1 MAVETAHVTGLLNDL
16 VEAENVAK
24 LCSPSERP
32 SDLLPN
38 PNGGGKDPG
47 EKSGGL

>member
-16 VEAENVAK
+16 VKAENVAK
-24 LCSPSERP
+24 PCSPSERL
-32 SDLLPN
+32 SGLLPN